1 MSLNLINC
9 KKTHFALVKLID
21 GSVCLKINHGFNKS
35 SDVSNHFTLAIINLK
50 HIYRISSGYVGL
62 DMQKETDDYILVL
75 HIGVSDKIQL
85 KFNEKEE
92 LEAVY
97 NMLVPPLKRPIIQND
112 ITDPD
117 MLEDYNPP

>member
-1 MSLNLINC
+1 
-9 KKTHFALVKLID
+9 
-21 GSVCLKINHGFNKS
+21 
-35 SDVSNHFTLAIINLK
+35 
-50 HIYRISSGYVGL
+50 
-62 DMQKETDDYILVL
+62 MQKETDDYILVL